1 MTKVSLASWI
11 QTQRKNCF
19 IYHGLSPSR
28 IQIAQGKWQWK
39 EADIPLQGG
48 ISFQVDNWDNTLSE
62 MVFSGRIN
70 MLTSKESQYC
80 LSCAIYSDKFTQ
92 C

>member
-1 MTKVSLASWI
+1 ME
-11 QTQRKNCF
+11 
-19 IYHGLSPSR
+19 
-28 IQIAQGKWQWK
+28 

-70 MLTSKESQYC
+70 MLTQAKGKPI
-80 LSCAIYSDKFTQ
+80 LS
-92 C
+92 